1 MLAAQAPPPP
11 PNPCDDPAQHLVCPN
26 LRMPAPTGLVQVRRG
41 RRSLLLMAN
50 ALVNVGPGQLR
61 FKGRRTSEYEMV
73 ARQVIDRRR
82 RRSKLVV
89 DTGARL
95 RFKDV
100 AGYRGSFWKFHQAAR
115 FELWD
120 QDRKGHRTR
129 VLGAGP
135 KLDYCLR
142 DLFPAGRGPRPPL
155 RYGACSTDHSR
166 RRVTLGISVRWADAY
181 PAHYPENWI
190 DVTGRRGCFTV
201 VQRADPAQVVRE
213 SDETDNVGVRVVRLP
228 YRPGRQRCPRHAGFV
243 PPATPPAPAP
253 APGPPVVSPG

>member
-1 MLAAQAPPPP
+1 M
-11 PNPCDDPAQHLVCPN
+11 
-26 LRMPAPTGLVQVRRG
+26 
-41 RRSLLLMAN
+41 
-50 ALVNVGPGQLR
+50 
-61 FKGRRTSEYEMV
+61 
-73 ARQVIDRRR
+73 
-82 RRSKLVV
+82 
-89 DTGARL
+89 
-95 RFKDV
+95 
-100 AGYRGSFWKFHQAAR
+100 
-115 FELWD
+115 
-120 QDRKGHRTR
+120 
-129 VLGAGP
+129 LGAGP

-228 YRPGRQRCPRHAGFV
+228 YRPG
-243 PPATPPAPAP
+243 PAALPAPRGLRAACAACAADAAP

>member
-50 ALVNVGPGQLR
+50 ELVNVGPGQLR
-61 FKGRRTSEYEMV
+61 FKGRRASEYEMV

-82 RRSKLVV
+82 SRSKLVV

-100 AGYRGSFWKFHQAAR
+100 PGYRGSFWKFHQAAR

-120 QDRKGHRTR
+120 QDPKGHRTR
-129 VLGAGP
+129 VLGPVRSSTTA
-135 KLDYCLR
+135 CVTSSR
-142 DLFPAGRGPRPPL
+142 PAAAR
-155 RYGACSTDHSR
+155 
-166 RRVTLGISVRWADAY
+166 
-181 PAHYPENWI
+181 
-190 DVTGRRGCFTV
+190 GRRC
-201 VQRADPAQVVRE
+201 
-213 SDETDNVGVRVVRLP
+213 
-228 YRPGRQRCPRHAGFV
+228 
-243 PPATPPAPAP
+243 ATAPA
-253 APGPPVVSPG
+253 ARTTRAGG

>member
-1 MLAAQAPPPP
+1 M
-11 PNPCDDPAQHLVCPN
+11 
-26 LRMPAPTGLVQVRRG
+26 
-41 RRSLLLMAN
+41 
-50 ALVNVGPGQLR
+50 
-61 FKGRRTSEYEMV
+61 
-73 ARQVIDRRR
+73 
-82 RRSKLVV
+82 
-89 DTGARL
+89 
-95 RFKDV
+95 
-100 AGYRGSFWKFHQAAR
+100 
-115 FELWD
+115 
-120 QDRKGHRTR
+120 
-129 VLGAGP
+129 LGAGP

-243 PPATPPAPAP
+243 PPAPPAPA
-253 APGPPVVSPG
+253 APGARTAGGQPGLSAQRRRKRPRRWGGGGGAAALGSAGPYTRSRMSA